1 MALDISKLANLGKS
15 LNSGNNIF
23 MKPKEIGEE
32 TIVRILPPLPALNG
46 LFALTVER
54 WWLNKKPYIC
64 PSTFGGPAVFQ
75 EELDEAMS
83 SDDPDVVA
91 AAQDKRSIVKKTEY
105 WIPLLHLELQG
116 TGRNAEYIVKG
127 DAPRILTVGPQL
139 YGKMIK
145 LATNRRYQND
155 SDDGITDRV
164 EGYNI
169 ALSREGSGL
178 NTDYDAVI
186 AEQMEM
192 PAKYYRNIP
201 DVYAMA
207 EKMVSS
213 EKYLRAVIREYLYG
227 EPIPARLQDQ
237 EDKRREEN
245 KNATAPGARRSAK
258 DDDELIESA
267 APARRKRP
275 APADEEEED
284 TPTRKRRPAARG
296 EDDDEVEALE
306 KALSG
311 KRKATREDEEL
322 EEDDAPVGHKPRR
335 VPARKSAPAKQAD
348 EDDDSP
354 EEEDTKPAR
363 KSANKKAAK
372 SIEDD
377 LLDDAELDLDLD
389 LD

>member
-15 LNSGNNIF
+15 LSSGNNMF
-23 MKPKEIGEE
+23 MKPKDIGEE
-32 TIVRILPPLPALNG
+32 TIVRVLPPLPALNG

-54 WWLNKKPYIC
+54 WWVNKKPYIC
-64 PSTFGGPAVFQ
+64 PSTFGGTPIFQ

-91 AAQDKRSIVKKTEY
+91 AAQDKRSITKKTEY

-127 DAPRILTVGPQL
+127 EAPRVLTVGPQL

-201 DVYAMA
+201 DVHAMA

-245 KNATAPGARRSAK
+245 KNATAPGARRSTK

-275 APADEEEED
+275 APADEDED

-296 EDDDEVEALE
+296 EDDDEGEALE

-311 KRKATREDEEL
+311 KRNATREDEEP
-322 EEDDAPVGHKPRR
+322 EEDDAPSGHKPRR
-335 VPARKSAPAKQAD
+335 VPARKSAPAKQAE
-348 EDDDSP
+348 EDDNSP
-354 EEEDTKPAR
+354 EEEDAKPAR

-377 LLDDAELDLDLD
+377 LLDDAEMDLDLD